1 MCGVSG
7 YFFFNNK
14 KNHLESLIDVTNN
27 IVHRGPDHTGFW
39 SSQQDGIYIGHTRLS
54 ILDLTEKG
62 NQPMKSICGRYVISY
77 NGEIYNF
84 KNKKNDLK
92 KSGVK
97 IQNGTDTAVL
107 LELIVQHGLKR
118 AITMIEGMF
127 AFALWDNRLKKL
139 YLVRDRFGEKP
150 LFYFKT
156 NECIIFGS
164 ELKIIKNQSLFS
176 LEISKKA
183 SFYYSLLGYI
193 PAPFTIYKD
202 VFKVMPSQIIEIDKS
217 KNFDESK
224 YFSFRGIAKDEES
237 NYSSF
242 KNKIKNS
249 LNDSIRK
256 MMIADVEVG
265 CFLSGGVDSSLVAY
279 LMQKNSEKKIR
290 TFSVGFN
297 EKEYDESSYARQ
309 ISDLIG
315 SNHHQIMVS
324 SIDMLD
330 NLESIVNI
338 FDEPFSDSSFIPT
351 FLISKLASSHVKVVL
366 SGDGGDE
373 IFLGYNRYIFAN
385 KILKIKKYFPNFF
398 RTALSMCLKTIPSN
412 FYDSLSKPFQKMFGL
427 QAFSHKVQKVSNIL
441 NYENNSD
448 FYLKLNIF
456 DNDLLNSYS
465 KNENLFKEYENLPL
479 IDSLQANDIDFY
491 LSNDILVKVDR
502 SSMFSSLE
510 VRSPFLDHKLVETA
524 FEAPLQFKIK
534 ENSSK
539 YILKDI
545 LSDYT
550 FKKFAFRPKMGFAI
564 PIDRWMRDKKFQRK
578 ISEIFYESEW
588 SKLGYDKKKLIK
600 NWEKYK
606 KYKSITPQCIW
617 MYAVAGMWLNGI
629 KKK

>member
-14 KNHLESLIDVTNN
+14 NNYLKSLIEVTNN

-62 NQPMKSICGRYVISY
+62 NQPMKSLCGRYVISY

-92 KSGVK
+92 KSGIK
-97 IQNGTDTAVL
+97 MQNGTDTAVL
-107 LELIVQHGLKR
+107 LELIVQHGLKE

-127 AFALWDNRLKKL
+127 AFALWDNKLKKL

-150 LFYFKT
+150 LFYYKT

-164 ELKIIKNQSLFS
+164 ELKIINNQSLFS

-202 VFKVMPSQIIEIDKS
+202 VFKVMPSQIIEIDQS
-217 KNFDESK
+217 KNFEESK
-224 YFSFRGIAKDEES
+224 YFSFRDIAKDEKS

-249 LNDSIRK
+249 LNNSIRK

-309 ISDLIG
+309 ISDSIG

-324 SIDMLD
+324 SMDMLD

-398 RTALSMCLKTIPSN
+398 RVILSKCLKTIPSN
-412 FYDSLSKPFQKMFGL
+412 FYDTLSKPFQKMFGL

-465 KNENLFKEYENLPL
+465 KKANLFNEYENLPL

-510 VRSPFLDHKLVETA
+510 VRSPFLDHKLVENA

-550 FKKFAFRPKMGFAI
+550 SKKFAFRPKMGFAI
-564 PIDRWMRDKKFQRK
+564 PIDKWLRDKKFQRK

-600 NWEKYK
+600 KWEKYK

-617 MYAVAGMWLNGI
+617 MYAVAGIWLN
-629 KKK
+629 KN